1 MITIRFP
8 SGFSVQY
15 NSAGYLTGPDSSG
28 VTRIFTSE
36 AAKQRGDCPIA
47 RVPADCLIEFT
58 PPCRTYNASGPS
70 AEVQQEI
77 AALREKVEVLARKL
91 KKTGAAK

>member
-15 NSAGYLTGPDSSG
+15 NSAGYLTGPDSNG
-28 VTRIFTSE
+28 ITRIFTSE

-47 RVPADCLIEFT
+47 RVPVGCLIEFT
-58 PPCRTYNASGPS
+58 QPCRTYNASGPPPETVE
-70 AEVQQEI
+70 EVK
-77 AALREKVEVLARKL
+77 ALREKVEALAKKL